1 MPIGPNREKRPVS
14 SVSSMVM
21 AMKVATGIEKE
32 QYVDG
37 KGEGKPCAPEERI
50 AAMQVSEAKPKP
62 KKAKKKRG
70 QRPSR

>member
-1 MPIGPNREKRPVS
+1 MPIGPNGEKRPTS

-32 QYVDG
+32 QYVEG
-37 KGEGKPCAPEERI
+37 KGKPCAPEERI
-50 AAMQVSEAKPKP
+50 AAMQIAEAKPKKS
-62 KKAKKKRG
+62 KKRRG

>member
-1 MPIGPNREKRPVS
+1 MPIGSNGEKRPVS

-37 KGEGKPCAPEERI
+37 KGEGKPRVPEERI
-50 AAMQVSEAKPKP
+50 AAMQVSEAKAKS
-62 KKAKKKRG
+62 KKAKKKRA
-70 QRPSR
+70 PKT

>member
-32 QYVDG
+32 QYVDVGG
-37 KGEGKPCAPEERI
+37 KGKPCAPEERI
-50 AAMQVSEAKPKP
+50 AAMQVSEAKAKP
-62 KKAKKKRG
+62 KKGKKR
-70 QRPSR
+70 RARSK

>member
-1 MPIGPNREKRPVS
+1 MPIGPNGEKRPAS

-21 AMKVATGIEKE
+21 AMKVATGIEEE
-32 QYVDG
+32 QYVQG
-37 KGEGKPCAPEERI
+37 NPRVPEERI
-50 AAMQVSEAKPKP
+50 AAMQVSETKP